1 MSQGNWEW
9 NGIKRDGGR
18 FLWKQIYN
26 AQKLGVRTMYGAMWD
41 ECVFFFHSFFFFTWK
56 PLLPRSFRPFFV
68 LFFFWEKK
76 LTRNTAFF
84 FFTWSSFRYDEGT
97 VFIPVVTH
105 KRLLPVSDEFR
116 FMALDEDGYDLPA
129 DW

>member
-41 ECVFFFHSFFFFTWK
+41 ECVFFSTPFFYLEATTTPIIPSLFCFVFFFGG
-56 PLLPRSFRPFFV
+56 
-68 LFFFWEKK
+68 KK

-84 FFTWSSFRYDEGT
+84 FFTWLSFRYDEGT

>member
-1 MSQGNWEW
+1 MSAYF
-9 NGIKRDGGR
+9 
-18 FLWKQIYN
+18 FLLLFFYLEATTTPIIPS
-26 AQKLGVRTMYGAMWD
+26 LF
-41 ECVFFFHSFFFFTWK
+41 CFVFFLGEKNSRETRPFFFTW
-56 PLLPRSFRPFFV
+56 L
-68 LFFFWEKK
+68 
-76 LTRNTAFF
+76 
-84 FFTWSSFRYDEGT
+84 SFRYDEGT

>member
-41 ECVFFFHSFFFFTWK
+41 ECVFFFHSFFF
-56 PLLPRSFRPFFV
+56 LLGSHYYPDHSVPFV
-68 LFFFWEKK
+68 LFFFGEKK
-76 LTRNTAFF
+76 LTRNTAF

>member
-1 MSQGNWEW
+1 MERCGMSAYF
-9 NGIKRDGGR
+9 
-18 FLWKQIYN
+18 FL
-26 AQKLGVRTMYGAMWD
+26 LGSHYPDHSVPFLF
-41 ECVFFFHSFFFFTWK
+41 CFFFGKKNSRET
-56 PLLPRSFRPFFV
+56 RP
-68 LFFFWEKK
+68 
-76 LTRNTAFF
+76 F

>member
-1 MSQGNWEW
+1 MSAY
-9 NGIKRDGGR
+9 
-18 FLWKQIYN
+18 FFS
-26 AQKLGVRTMYGAMWD
+26 TP
-41 ECVFFFHSFFFFTWK
+41 FFFYLEATTTPIIPSLLFCFFLGKKNSRET
-56 PLLPRSFRPFFV
+56 RP
-68 LFFFWEKK
+68 
-76 LTRNTAFF
+76 F

-116 FMALDEDGYDLPA
+116 FMALDEDGYDLPV

>member
-1 MSQGNWEW
+1 MSAY
-9 NGIKRDGGR
+9 
-18 FLWKQIYN
+18 FFS
-26 AQKLGVRTMYGAMWD
+26 TP
-41 ECVFFFHSFFFFTWK
+41 FFFYLEATTTPIIPS
-56 PLLPRSFRPFFV
+56 LLFY
-68 LFFFWEKK
+68 FFWEKK
-76 LTRNTAFF
+76 THEKHGLF

>member
-1 MSQGNWEW
+1 MR
-9 NGIKRDGGR
+9 I
-18 FLWKQIYN
+18 
-26 AQKLGVRTMYGAMWD
+26 
-41 ECVFFFHSFFFFTWK
+41 FFPLLFFSTWK

>member
-41 ECVFFFHSFFFFTWK
+41 ECVFFFHSFFFFYLEATTT
-56 PLLPRSFRPFFV
+56 PIIPSLFCFVFF
-68 LFFFWEKK
+68 LGKKTHEKHG
-76 LTRNTAFF
+76 LF

>member
-1 MSQGNWEW
+1 MSAYFFPLLCFYLE
-9 NGIKRDGGR
+9 
-18 FLWKQIYN
+18 
-26 AQKLGVRTMYGAMWD
+26 AM
-41 ECVFFFHSFFFFTWK
+41 

-68 LFFFWEKK
+68 FFVLGRGK

-84 FFTWSSFRYDEGT
+84 TWLSFRYDEGT

-105 KRLLPVSDEFR
+105 QRLLPVSDEFR

>member
-1 MSQGNWEW
+1 MSAY
-9 NGIKRDGGR
+9 
-18 FLWKQIYN
+18 FFS
-26 AQKLGVRTMYGAMWD
+26 TP
-41 ECVFFFHSFFFFTWK
+41 FFFLLLGSHYYPDHSVPFLFCFFFGKKNSRET
-56 PLLPRSFRPFFV
+56 RP
-68 LFFFWEKK
+68 
-76 LTRNTAFF
+76 F

>member
-1 MSQGNWEW
+1 
-9 NGIKRDGGR
+9 
-18 FLWKQIYN
+18 
-26 AQKLGVRTMYGAMWD
+26 VRIFFPLL
-41 ECVFFFHSFFFFTWK
+41 FFFYLEATTTPIIPSLFC
-56 PLLPRSFRPFFV
+56 FV
-68 LFFFWEKK
+68 FFWEKK

>member
-1 MSQGNWEW
+1 MRIFFYSF
-9 NGIKRDGGR
+9 
-18 FLWKQIYN
+18 FLFGSHYYPDHSVPF
-26 AQKLGVRTMYGAMWD
+26 LF
-41 ECVFFFHSFFFFTWK
+41 CFFFGG
-56 PLLPRSFRPFFV
+56 
-68 LFFFWEKK
+68 KK

-84 FFTWSSFRYDEGT
+84 FFTWLSFRYDEGT

>member
-1 MSQGNWEW
+1 MSAYF
-9 NGIKRDGGR
+9 
-18 FLWKQIYN
+18 FLLLFFYLEATTTPIIPS
-26 AQKLGVRTMYGAMWD
+26 LF
-41 ECVFFFHSFFFFTWK
+41 CFVFFWGG
-56 PLLPRSFRPFFV
+56 
-68 LFFFWEKK
+68 KK

-84 FFTWSSFRYDEGT
+84 FFTWLSFRYDEGT

-105 KRLLPVSDEFR
+105 KRLLSVSDEFR